1 VTAAGKIRRN
11 AATPTPAPQYSKP
24 ASVTGWI
31 DPTRTF
37 AAGVDKPNNA
47 ADVNA

>member
-1 VTAAGKIRRN
+1 MTAAGKIRRN
-11 AATPTPAPQYSKP
+11 AATPMPAPQYSNP

-31 DPTRTF
+31 DPTKTF
-37 AAGVDKPNNA
+37 AAGVDRPNKR